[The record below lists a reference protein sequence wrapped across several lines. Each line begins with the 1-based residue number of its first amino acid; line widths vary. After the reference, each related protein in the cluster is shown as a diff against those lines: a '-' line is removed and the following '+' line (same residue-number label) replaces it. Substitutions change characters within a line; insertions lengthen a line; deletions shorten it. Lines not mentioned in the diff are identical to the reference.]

1 MNTKTH
7 ILITIIIS
15 VATFVFCPLF
25 YTSPILDAAHSK
37 TTQGVLQEQIKADN
51 LILNK
56 TNDDLRIMT
65 FNLLAHY
72 KSWGGTPVEERSDL
86 FFEVLN
92 GYSPDVLGLQ
102 EMCLDW
108 YNELTKT
115 KSSYRFT
122 SPIKTA
128 FPHKTTAILYNSD
141 TLELIDCGSS
151 PFSNSVNFKTRRIVW
166 GLFKQKGTNGLFYV
180 VNTHFSFLEED
191 EKNEN
196 FLIQS
201 CQANELY
208 TNVKS
213 LYFQY
218 SYPIFVV
225 GDFNTKR
232 RAKYQK
238 DVTSSGTYGML
249 NSLLTDAEDL
259 AENTFFGEKANL
271 KETLNDHIFIYGE
284 AYVKNIYLVSKNELK
299 TLSDHYPLFADVH
312 LKNTS

>member
-7 ILITIIIS
+7 ILITVIIS
-15 VATFVFCPLF
+15 VAAFVFCPLF
-25 YTSPILDAAHSK
+25 YASPIIDAAYNK
-37 TTQGVLQEQIKADN
+37 PTQGALQEQIKADN

-56 TNDDLRIMT
+56 TNEDLRIMT
-65 FNLLAHY
+65 FNILAHY
-72 KSWGGTPVEERSDL
+72 KSWGGTPVDEREAL

-92 GYSPDVLGLQ
+92 GFSPDVLALQ
-102 EMCLDW
+102 EMCFDW

-122 SPIKTA
+122 SPVKTA
-128 FPHKTTAILYNSD
+128 FPHKMTALLYNSD
-141 TLELIDCGSS
+141 TLELIDCGSF

-166 GLFKQKGTNGLFYV
+166 GLFKQKTTNEFFYV
-180 VNTHFSFLEED
+180 INTHFSFLEED

-196 FLIQS
+196 FAIQS

-208 TNVKS
+208 TKVKN
-213 LYFQY
+213 LYLQY
-218 SYPIFVV
+218 SYPVFIV

-238 DVTSSGTYGML
+238 DGASPGTYGML
-249 NSLLTDAEDL
+249 NSLFTDAESL
-259 AENTFFGEKANL
+259 AKNTFFGENANL
-271 KETLNDHIFIYGE
+271 KGTLNDHIFLYGE

-299 TLSDHYPLFADVH
+299 ALSDHYPLFADIR
-312 LKNTS
+312 LKNIP